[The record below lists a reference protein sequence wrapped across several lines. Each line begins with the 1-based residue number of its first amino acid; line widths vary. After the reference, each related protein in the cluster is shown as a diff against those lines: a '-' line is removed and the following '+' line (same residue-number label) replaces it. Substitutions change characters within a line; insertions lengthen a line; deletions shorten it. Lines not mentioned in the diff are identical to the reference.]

1 MNVVFM
7 GTPEFAVPCL
17 EALVQG
23 GYDVTGV
30 VTQPDKPQGR
40 KMKLTPPP
48 VKEKALEYGIP
59 VFQPQKMKEA
69 GVLQQLSAWEPE
81 VIIVVAYGKILP
93 KEILELPKFGC
104 INIHASLLPKYRGAG
119 PIQWSVLNGEKE
131 TGVTSMY
138 MEEGLDTG
146 DMILKA
152 ATPIGENET
161 ASQLQ
166 IRLSKLGAQVLL
178 DTLKLVEQ
186 GNVPREKQD
195 DSLSCYAP
203 MLDKSLSPLDFTK
216 PGREIH
222 HQICGLADW
231 PCATAKLEGST
242 LKILRSEWVEQAPG
256 QPGEI
261 TVQGKKLLVACG
273 DGSGVHLCM
282 VQPQGKKPMT
292 DAAFLNGHP
301 IAPGTKL
308 E

>member
-1 MNVVFM
+1 MKVVFM

-17 EALVQG
+17 EALVEG

-40 KMKLTPPP
+40 KMKLAPPP
-48 VKEKALEYGIP
+48 VKVRALEYSIP

-69 GVLQQLSAWEPE
+69 GVLEQLSAWEPE

-93 KEILELPKFGC
+93 KEILELPQFGC

-119 PIQWSVLNGEKE
+119 PIQWSALNGERE

-138 MEEGLDTG
+138 MEQGLDTG

-152 ATPIGENET
+152 STPIGENET
-161 ASQLQ
+161 ASELQ
-166 IRLSKLGAQVLL
+166 MRLSHLGAQVLL

-186 GNVPREKQD
+186 GNVPRQKQD
-195 DSLSCYAP
+195 DALSCYAP

-216 PGREIH
+216 PGKVIH

-242 LKILRSEWVEQAPG
+242 LKILRSEWVEQVPG

-273 DGSGVHLCM
+273 DGSGVHLSL

>member
-1 MNVVFM
+1 MRIVFM

-17 EALVQG
+17 EALVEG
-23 GYDVTGV
+23 GYGVTGV

-48 VKEKALEYGIP
+48 VKVRALEYSIP
-59 VFQPQKMKEA
+59 VFQPQKMKES
-69 GVLQQLSAWEPE
+69 GVLEQLSAWEPE

-93 KEILELPKFGC
+93 KEILELPQFGC

-138 MEEGLDTG
+138 MEQGLDTG

-152 ATPIGENET
+152 STPIGENET
-161 ASQLQ
+161 ASELQ
-166 IRLSKLGAQVLL
+166 MRLSHLGAQVLL

-186 GNVPREKQD
+186 GNVPRQKQD
-195 DSLSCYAP
+195 DALSCYAP

-216 PGREIH
+216 PGKAIH

-242 LKILRSEWVEQAPG
+242 LKILRSEWVEQVPG

-273 DGSGVHLCM
+273 DGSGVDLSL
-282 VQPQGKKPMT
+282 VRPQGKKPMT